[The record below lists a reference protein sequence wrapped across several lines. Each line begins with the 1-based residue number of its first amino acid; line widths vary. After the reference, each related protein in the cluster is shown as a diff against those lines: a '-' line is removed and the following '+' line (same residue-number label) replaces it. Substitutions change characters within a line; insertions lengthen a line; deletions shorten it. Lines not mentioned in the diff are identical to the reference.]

1 MLTGYESIIEPNM
14 RLLYNL
20 VGWEIEIAKE
30 QAAKEGLEKTPLN
43 GRLSWPYLAR
53 EVHRLNERY
62 LT

>member
-1 MLTGYESIIEPNM
+1 M

-20 VGWEIEIAKE
+20 VGWEVEIAKE
-30 QAAKEGLEKTPLN
+30 RAAKQGLKKIPPA
-43 GRLSWPYLAR
+43 GRLSWPCLAR

>member
-1 MLTGYESIIEPNM
+1 M

-20 VGWEIEIAKE
+20 VGWEIELAKE
-30 QAAKEGLEKTPLN
+30 KAASEGLEKTPLN